1 MRKVLFV
8 LLAALLFVSCESETV
23 IKEGD
28 IPAEITS
35 YVKQHFP
42 ENSIIQVIK
51 IKEDGTTTY
60 DVLLEGG
67 FKLEFDRKKVVESIE
82 SATRLA
88 LPESVLQEP
97 VLNYIK
103 TNYPDSFAVKWEKD
117 DRRQEVELDNYVNL
131 EFDLKG
137 NFIKIDI

>member
-1 MRKVLFV
+1 MKKVLFM
-8 LLAALLFVSCESETV
+8 LFAALLMMSCESETV
-23 IKEGD
+23 LKDGN
-28 IPAEITS
+28 IPSEITS

-51 IKEDGTTTY
+51 NKEDGTTTY
-60 DVLLEGG
+60 DVILEGG

-82 SATRLA
+82 SSTRLA
-88 LPESVLQEP
+88 LPESVLQVP

-103 TNYPDSFAVKWEKD
+103 ENYPNNFAVKWELD
-117 DRRQEVELDNYVNL
+117 DKRQDVELDNYMKF
-131 EFDLKG
+131 EFDLNG